1 MPQLRFP
8 TSLRLTALLLTVI
21 LFLPVCAQKLQR
33 TVYCMGETVLDIL
46 FRGSDPI
53 AANAGGSLL
62 NSAVSLGRAGVEV
75 QFIGEV
81 GIDST
86 GTHIL
91 DFLNENHVGTAWV
104 QQKAGM
110 KTTVSLAYLNERND
124 ARYVFFMDP
133 AAGDAAPV
141 MPNLHADDILLLGS
155 FYAVNPRN
163 RQRVEQLLALARE
176 RGAIVYYDVNLR
188 SPHADMLPRL
198 LPFIEQVMGQVSVVR
213 ASRGDLRV
221 VFGTTS
227 ADSLYRS
234 VVGPRCPRMV
244 CTRAADPVSVYTPQG
259 TYSYPVQPITTVSTI
274 GAGDNF
280 NAGFIYGLVRLGI
293 TRRQLERGLSQEQ
306 WAQLVDYA
314 QQFSQDCCMHLGN
327 YISEELAG
335 RLR

>member
-1 MPQLRFP
+1 M
-8 TSLRLTALLLTVI
+8 LLTV
-21 LFLPVCAQKLQR
+21 FLVLPAAAQGLQR

-53 AANAGGSLL
+53 AANAGGSSL
-62 NSAVSLGRAGVEV
+62 NSAVSLGRAGVPV
-75 QFIGEV
+75 AFIGEV
-81 GIDST
+81 GSDST

-91 DFLNENHVGTAWV
+91 DFLNENHVGTALV
-104 QQKAGM
+104 QQRTGM

-124 ARYVFFMDP
+124 ARYVFFMDSASGNP
-133 AAGDAAPV
+133 EPM
-141 MPNLHADDILLLGS
+141 MPDLREDDILLLGS

-188 SPHADMLPRL
+188 SPHAAMLPQL
-198 LPFIEQVMGQVSVVR
+198 LPFIEQVLGQASVVR
-213 ASRGDLRV
+213 ASQGDLRV
-221 VFGTTS
+221 VYGTTV
-227 ADSLYRS
+227 ADSVYRS
-234 VVGPRCPRMV
+234 VVAPCCPRMV

-259 TYSYPVQPITTVSTI
+259 TYTYPVQPITTVSTI
-274 GAGDNF
+274 GAGDSF

-293 TRRQLERGLSQEQ
+293 TRRQLEQGLSQRQ
-306 WAQLVDYA
+306 WTQLVDYA

-335 RLR
+335 KLR